1 MRPSAGAWRKEG
13 PVVKGAGLESGPGG
27 ERAQGA
33 KRAAMASVESN
44 SHGVE
49 VFRCLIRKI
58 CGWQQRVSEAGC

>member
-1 MRPSAGAWRKEG
+1 M
-13 PVVKGAGLESGPGG
+13 KGAGLESGPGG

-44 SHGVE
+44 SRGVE
-49 VFRCLIRKI
+49 AFRCLIRKI